1 MADLVSIITPCYNGE
16 KYLDRFFQSLLDQ
29 TYPDVE
35 LLFVNDGSTD
45 HTEEMALDYGEKLK
59 ARGYGFNYFYQ
70 PNAGQS
76 AAINQ
81 GLKVFR
87 GKYLNWTDSDN
98 YLPNDSIEKRVLYLN
113 DNPKLGIVVGRTEVV
128 DDLDYKTVGLIQ
140 ETGFDRITNKMLIED
155 FLKGE
160 ISCSCCCSTMVRS
173 SMFLDSMPDPPQIET
188 PREIGQNG
196 QLFMPMMF
204 KYPVKYVPD
213 VLGYYVIHADSHSHQ
228 KKTFEQMMHIR
239 DVSTQTLYSIADRLR
254 VDDEELLSWF
264 RAKIA
269 EYDCK
274 NRLEVMQHYR
284 RSDGL
289 QVIVEKLR
297 IMGAYDAS
305 ARRKVMKI
313 KYPVI
318 KSLGDK
324 IWKLRNK

>member
-16 KYLDRFFQSLLDQ
+16 KYLERYFQSILDQ
-29 TYPDVE
+29 TYPEVE
-35 LLFVNDGSTD
+35 LIFVNDGSTD
-45 HTEEMALDYGEKLK
+45 HTEEIALEYGRKLK
-59 ARGYGFNYFYQ
+59 ERGYGFTYFYQ

-76 AAINQ
+76 AAINK
-81 GLKVFR
+81 GLKVFK
-87 GKYLNWTDSDN
+87 GTYLNWTDSDN
-98 YLPNDSIEKRVLYLN
+98 YLPKDSVEKRVNYLD
-113 DNPKLGIVVGRTEVV
+113 DNSKLGVVVGRTEVV
-128 DDLDYKTVGLIQ
+128 DDIDYKTVGLIQ
-140 ETGFDRITNKMLIED
+140 ETGFGRITPKMLVED
-155 FLKGE
+155 FLRGE

-188 PREIGQNG
+188 PREIGQNT
-196 QLFMPMMF
+196 QLFLPLMF

-228 KKTFEQMMHIR
+228 KKSFEQMMHIR

-264 RAKIA
+264 RSKIA

-289 QVIVEKLR
+289 QEIVSRLKR
-297 IMGAYDAS
+297 MGAYDTS
-305 ARRKVMKI
+305 ARKKVLKI
-313 KYPVI
+313 KYPMI
-318 KSLGDK
+318 KQIGDYLWRIK
-324 IWKLRNK
+324 NK

>member
-16 KYLDRFFQSLLDQ
+16 KYLDRFFQSVLDQ
-29 TYPDVE
+29 TYYDVE
-35 LLFVNDGSTD
+35 LIFVNDGSSD
-45 HTEEMALDYGEKLK
+45 NTEEIALEYGEKLK
-59 ARGYGFNYFYQ
+59 ARGYGFTYFYQ

-87 GKYLNWTDSDN
+87 GAYLNWTDSDN
-98 YLPNDSIEKRVLYLN
+98 YLPKDSIEKRVKCLEE
-113 DNPKLGIVVGRTEVV
+113 NPELAIVIGRTEVV
-128 DDLDYKTVGLIQ
+128 EDIHYQRVGMIQ
-140 ETGFDRITNKMLIED
+140 ETGFDRVTPKLLAED

-160 ISCSCCCSTMVRS
+160 ISCSCCCSTMVRT
-173 SMFLDSMPDPPQIET
+173 SMFLDSMPNPPHIET
-188 PREIGQNG
+188 PREIGQNT
-196 QLFMPMMF
+196 QLFLPMMF

-254 VDDEELLSWF
+254 IDDEELLSWF